1 MPNDRD
7 DRAAAR
13 AWGDYVAEEA
23 RAIRQQVRAGVYC
36 ARCNVLAEVGQYAIV
51 DGMAVCGECQKG
63 QTP

>member
-23 RAIRQQVRAGVYC
+23 RAIRQQIKAGAYC
-36 ARCNVLAEVGQYAIV
+36 SGCGNLAEVGQYAIV
-51 DGMAVCGECQKG
+51 DGMAVCHACRERSA
-63 QTP
+63 